1 MTNRHLRKEHPFR
14 NHARR
19 KSPAGAVIAVF
30 LASFVTWSITVQTGT
45 DAGPTRPK
53 SGPHWCGSELFAF
66 SYGFP
71 LRAQICPSRAFWGL
85 FSAVDGR
92 RFLSLPRPKR
102 QAAIRHRLLPVR
114 PYPLNHFTFAFTSS

>member
-19 KSPAGAVIAVF
+19 KSPAGAVVAVF

-53 SGPHWCGSELFAF
+53 SGPHWCGSELFA
-66 SYGFP
+66 
-71 LRAQICPSRAFWGL
+71 LSRGLPWGRKSVRHARFGACFL
-85 FSAVDGR
+85 LSDGR

-102 QAAIRHRLLPVR
+102 QAAIRHGLLPVG
-114 PYPLNHFTFAFTSS
+114 PYPLNHFTFAFTYS